1 MRTTLN
7 IDDELLAMV
16 WIDSPSTRQLPF
28 GDFAYDGEVLCH
40 PFVIGAVACGNL

>member
-16 WIDSPSTRQLPF
+16 WIDHLRRDNRSF
-28 GDFAYDGEVLCH
+28 GDSAYDGEVLCH
-40 PFVIGAVACGNL
+40 PFVIGEVACGNL